1 VKPVVMLGVTMVG
14 ELPKD
19 VSEEAV
25 TPEARVLPVIEAA
38 GAAMAVLQENPVEV
52 VHIKALAVVLQ
63 EGTAW
68 PDGVVAVN
76 APSRVLAVC
85 VASCA
90 LVAWPDM
97 SLKGRLR
104 LSKGSGCCGVSGKE
118 IAGRGRGI
126 GRSDGGTGSPGVA
139 EIAADRGLRSPLA
152 AAVIDKLAVC
162 TWDGLISR
170 QRRRGQK
177 QEEKK

>member
-1 VKPVVMLGVTMVG
+1 MNLPVVATPPIVKPVVMLGVTMVG

-97 SLKGRLR
+97 SLKA
-104 LSKGSGCCGVSGKE
+104 GCALVKAPVAAVYAVKNWLAVAVVL
-118 IAGRGRGI
+118 AGA
-126 GRSDGGTGSPGVA
+126 TAVQAVPA
-139 EIAADRGLRSPLA
+139 LLRSPQTGVFA
-152 AAVIDKLAVC
+152 AHWPL
-162 TWDGLISR
+162 LL
-170 QRRRGQK
+170 
-177 QEEKK
+177 

>member
-1 VKPVVMLGVTMVG
+1 MNLPVVAAPPIVKPVVMLGVTMVG

-25 TPEARVLPVIEAA
+25 TPEAIVVPVIEAA

-68 PDGVVAVN
+68 PDGVVAVS

-90 LVAWPDM
+90 FVAWPERL
-97 SLKGRLR
+97 LKA
-104 LSKGSGCCGVSGKE
+104 GCALVK
-118 IAGRGRGI
+118 A
-126 GRSDGGTGSPGVA
+126 PV
-139 EIAADRGLRSPLA
+139 
-152 AAVIDKLAVC
+152 AAV
-162 TWDGLISR
+162 
-170 QRRRGQK
+170 
-177 QEEKK
+177 